1 MSCWQERKGKKEE
14 EGENGYQGS
23 IQESFLA
30 SNKKYKLWA
39 RIHIMDS
46 LISDQSFINRN
57 YLHAL
62 PASHGK
68 HWVPPPVSLPFR
80 EHQGQLC
87 IYIWNIMT
95 TLSQK
100 ALTYDNDHLLNPL
113 KKLKTYGRTSFQK
126 NQLERVTKTT
136 YFVANIAKS
145 EL

>member
-1 MSCWQERKGKKEE
+1 
-14 EGENGYQGS
+14 
-23 IQESFLA
+23 
-30 SNKKYKLWA
+30 
-39 RIHIMDS
+39 
-46 LISDQSFINRN
+46 
-57 YLHAL
+57 
-62 PASHGK
+62 
-68 HWVPPPVSLPFR
+68 
-80 EHQGQLC
+80 
-87 IYIWNIMT
+87 MT